1 MIYSLNDLTENEVH
15 RVIEMAWEDR
25 TPFDVIKSQ
34 FGLSEQ
40 EVRNL
45 MKLKLKMSSYIRW
58 RNRVEGNNLKH
69 SKKTITNYCD
79 SNQVDKESSQTI
91 KSQKDEKYINGG
103 YSIAVKN

>member
-69 SKKTITNYCD
+69 SKKNNHKLLRFKSSRQRII
-79 SNQVDKESSQTI
+79 SNNKIS
-91 KSQKDEKYINGG
+91 KR
-103 YSIAVKN
+103 